1 MTAARQVKT
10 MTLQHRGKETL
21 ATSQLKGTAMRG
33 LAIQKKKKKKGLLNI
48 KEPGSIIFGFSIC
61 IPFTA
66 FTHVQLSHDAKGE
79 KQLLG

>member
-1 MTAARQVKT
+1 MTQ
-10 MTLQHRGKETL
+10 QHRGKETL

-33 LAIQKKKKKKGLLNI
+33 LAIQKKKKGLLNI

-66 FTHVQLSHDAKGE
+66 FPHVQLSHDAKGE